1 MSSLVRNTVRRTARS
16 TFRGVAAAAGIAGG
30 GLALNAVAL
39 MVIAGGASAAGRGLL
54 AGSGILLAG
63 GVVAFG
69 FVLAYLFLA
78 RMYGIRVALRTWYD
92 AHREQAL
99 AALEAASRRADV
111 ATPTR
116 VRNISRNVG
125 ARTSG
130 ALRAMPR
137 PARLIATWAL
147 KRVGAGSLGT
157 LPGGGRRRRRRLTR
171 AAGRLHPGRAPVA
184 ESQAAG
190 APCRRQPCRR
200 GGGIPLG
207 VVKDGRGRVAR
218 RRARATIPPGAR
230 RTRRGPVPTPRTDAN
245 RRLQHQGLR
254 PALPG

>member
-1 MSSLVRNTVRRTARS
+1 MVSIVRNTVRRTARS
-16 TFRGVAAAAGIAGG
+16 TLRGAAAAAGIAGG
-30 GLALNAVAL
+30 GIALNAVAL
-39 MVIAGGASAAGRGLL
+39 MAIAGGASTAGRGLL

-78 RMYGIRVALRTWYD
+78 RIYGIRVALRTWYD

-137 PARLIATWAL
+137 PARLIARWAL
-147 KRVGAGSLGT
+147 KRIGAGSLGA
-157 LPGGGRRRRRRLTR
+157 LLEAGDASGDGSPARLDAFVR
-171 AAGRLHPGRAPVA
+171 GELLAVSPRPLAVLVAVNLAAAVA
-184 ESQAAG
+184 AYLWVS
-190 APCRRQPCRR
+190 
-200 GGGIPLG
+200 
-207 VVKDGRGRVAR
+207 
-218 RRARATIPPGAR
+218 
-230 RTRRGPVPTPRTDAN
+230 
-245 RRLQHQGLR
+245 
-254 PALPG
+254 

>member
-157 LPGGGRRRRRRLTR
+157 LLEAGDAGGGGSPARLDAFIR
-171 AAGRLHPGRAPVA
+171 GELLSLSPRPLVLLVAVNLAA
-184 ESQAAG
+184 AA
-190 APCRRQPCRR
+190 AAY
-200 GGGIPLG
+200 LL
-207 VVKDGRGRVAR
+207 VS
-218 RRARATIPPGAR
+218 
-230 RTRRGPVPTPRTDAN
+230 
-245 RRLQHQGLR
+245 
-254 PALPG
+254 